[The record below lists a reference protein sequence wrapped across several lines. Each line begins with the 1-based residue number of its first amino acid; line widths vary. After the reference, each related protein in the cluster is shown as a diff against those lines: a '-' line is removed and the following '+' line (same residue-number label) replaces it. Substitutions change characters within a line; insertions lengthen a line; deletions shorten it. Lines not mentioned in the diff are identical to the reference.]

1 MPHTIPFPFFQKNE
15 NTAGWTVLRFLL
27 YDHIIFI
34 QEAGNRSFP
43 YVYHS
48 RLFPGTALCG
58 IGTAGTEYAAAR
70 GIQRTRQLALQYNA
84 LFFLWQHGDRE
95 SVPLISKACVYG

>member
-1 MPHTIPFPFFQKNE
+1 MDSASFSFYMITLF
-15 NTAGWTVLRFLL
+15 
-27 YDHIIFI
+27 FI

-70 GIQRTRQLALQYNA
+70 GIQRTRQGAPPYNA
-84 LFFLWQHGDRE
+84 LGTGGNTGIGNR
-95 SVPLISKACVYG
+95 YR